1 MLIVEQILTLCVN
14 KYYFVMKEQMIYVY
28 LVSLNVIMTWQFV
41 LQLQNLNDFEWVL
54 HLLETLIIRVVNPIC
69 IVWCPDMQHHMD
81 TQPKRYYM
89 YI

>member
-28 LVSLNVIMTWQFV
+28 LVSLNVIMTWQCV

-54 HLLETLIIRVVNPIC
+54 HLLETLIIRFC
-69 IVWCPDMQHHMD
+69 
-81 TQPKRYYM
+81 
-89 YI
+89 